1 MRLNMKK
8 ITFDRAY
15 SFLAD
20 YCGFTL
26 EELALVCSGW
36 GSTMETLNTACHVR
50 FGMTVEQLM
59 EDYPAAC
66 K

>member
-1 MRLNMKK
+1 MKK
-8 ITFDRAY
+8 KKTVEFDEAY
-15 SFLAD
+15 QFLAD

-36 GSTMETLNTACHVR
+36 GSNMDTLNTVAHVR
-50 FGMTVEQLM
+50 FGMDVEQLM
-59 EDYPAAC
+59 EDR